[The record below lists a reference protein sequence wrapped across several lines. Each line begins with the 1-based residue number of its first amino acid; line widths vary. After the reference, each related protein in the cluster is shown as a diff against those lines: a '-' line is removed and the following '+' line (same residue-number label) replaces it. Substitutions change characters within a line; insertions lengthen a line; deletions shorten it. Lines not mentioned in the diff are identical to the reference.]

1 MARERETAA
10 SIEFVLASVDRVQG
24 GGLQWSTRTGS
35 LRLTRGAAAVRQAL
49 LILLTTTPGERVM
62 RPDYGCELQ
71 RLVFLPN
78 DATTAGLAM
87 HYVTQA
93 VERWEPRVELLN
105 VEAQPDPNAPE
116 TLEITLRYRVRNT
129 LETDALTVAYDL
141 QGGAS

>member
-1 MARERETAA
+1 
-10 SIEFVLASVDRVQG
+10 
-24 GGLQWSTRTGS
+24 
-35 LRLTRGAAAVRQAL
+35 
-49 LILLTTTPGERVM
+49 M